1 MGSIESF
8 HPPDMSTNNQLTTD
22 ETYCHDDHS
31 RAEDAHV
38 CGALG
43 CHASED
49 RHYRDGNG
57 RERVLCRSCGKDFLE
72 VST

>member
-1 MGSIESF
+1 
-8 HPPDMSTNNQLTTD
+8 MSTDSHPTTD
-22 ETYCHDDHS
+22 ETHHHDDHS

-49 RHYRDGNG
+49 LRHYRDGNG
-57 RERVLCRSCGKDFLE
+57 RERVLCPPCGKTFLG